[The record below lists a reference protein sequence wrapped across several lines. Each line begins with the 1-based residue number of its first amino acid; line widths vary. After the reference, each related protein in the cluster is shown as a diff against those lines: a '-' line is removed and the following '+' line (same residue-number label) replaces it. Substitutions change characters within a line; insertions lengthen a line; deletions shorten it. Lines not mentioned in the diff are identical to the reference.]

1 MFLKWWTAL
10 VLSAFVFIVGQY
22 LFDWIGYIIIYDQTY
37 LSFIILAIYIG
48 ATMKIGHFGYKLHN
62 DNMMYH
68 SKPDTRTLW
77 YISESTMGLGMIGTM
92 LGFLIVLSSAFADID
107 VGSVEAT
114 KEVIAKLSSG
124 MGTALITSLIG
135 LMSSLSIK
143 LQLTMLESQ
152 YEE

>member
-22 LFDWIGYIIIYDQTY
+22 LFNWIGYIFTYDQTY
-37 LSFIILAIYIG
+37 LSFVILAIYFG
-48 ATMKIGHFGYKLHN
+48 ATMKIGQLGYKLHH
-62 DNMMYH
+62 DDMMYH
-68 SKPDTRTLW
+68 TKPDTRTLW
-77 YISESTMGLGMIGTM
+77 YVSESAMGLGMVGTM
-92 LGFLIVLSSAFADID
+92 LGFLIVLSSAFTDID

-114 KEVIAKLSSG
+114 REVISKLSLG
-124 MGTALITSLIG
+124 MGTALITSLVG
-135 LMSSLSIK
+135 LMSSLSLK